1 MLLPR
6 TMVRERSTGFTL
18 LELLCAIGVLSL
30 LAATS
35 LPRISA
41 ILPALAL
48 DRAARQIAAEL
59 ALARVEAITRNTR
72 SRTIFDL
79 AAARYS
85 VELESEGRFNGES
98 AVRTLPA
105 GVSFNSVASTRV
117 SAGRISITFVPRGN
131 TADNATI
138 AVATASGGSRR
149 VVVSAAG
156 RVRVE

>member
-1 MLLPR
+1 
-6 TMVRERSTGFTL
+6 MVRERSTGFTL
-18 LELLCAIGVLSL
+18 LELLCAVGVLSL

-48 DRAARQIAAEL
+48 DRAAREIAAGLE
-59 ALARVEAITRNTR
+59 LARVEAITHNTR

-85 VELESEGRFNGES
+85 VELESEGRFKGPG

-105 GVSFNSVASTRV
+105 GVSFHSAASSRV

-138 AVATASGGSRR
+138 AVATATGGLRR
-149 VVVSAAG
+149 VIVSAAG